1 MPQRLL
7 CVFLL
12 VFGALITLP
21 SAAFA
26 DLISPGQESCS
37 NKELGD
43 ACSINGEDGACVE
56 GKRCRPTPDGSE
68 DCSTILTCDPNAEPQ
83 AEEPTNNTTTA
94 EEPADTSGS
103 ETGGETSTDTE
114 TGSEDAPKQRGCA
127 QASSASIPFGAFLLG
142 FLLLGLTRRR
152 RED

>member
-7 CVFLL
+7 CVLLL
-12 VFGALITLP
+12 VFGALITMP
-21 SAAFA
+21 SMAFA

-37 NKELGD
+37 NKKLGD

-56 GKRCRPTPDGSE
+56 GQRCRPTPDGSE
-68 DCSTILTCDPNAEPQ
+68 DCSTILTCDPDAEPNT
-83 AEEPTNNTTTA
+83 EEPANNTTTS
-94 EEPADTSGS
+94 EEPADTSSSDTTAGS
-103 ETGGETSTDTE
+103 E

-127 QASSASIPFGAFLLG
+127 QASSAGIPFGAFLLG